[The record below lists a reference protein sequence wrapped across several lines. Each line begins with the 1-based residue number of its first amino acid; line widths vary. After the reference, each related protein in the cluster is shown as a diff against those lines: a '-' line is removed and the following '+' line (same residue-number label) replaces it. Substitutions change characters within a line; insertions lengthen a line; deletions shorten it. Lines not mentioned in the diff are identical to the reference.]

1 MVTSLRAFAKSAQTE
16 CISYLPAAYVR
27 RVSPDPRRWVG
38 RRGEALAAE
47 LLERLGFT
55 VLERNHRTRAG
66 EIDLIAA
73 RDDTLVFC
81 EVKALVSRRGGA
93 SAGPATP
100 AEAVGRAKRIQVRRL
115 ARDWLALERE
125 RGPGRRWQTL
135 RFDVVAIVLRPDGSV
150 SSLDH
155 LENAF

>member
-1 MVTSLRAFAKSAQTE
+1 MATSLCAFAKSAHTE
-16 CISYLPAAYVR
+16 CIAYPVDAYVPS
-27 RVSPDPRRWVG
+27 VSPDPRRWVG
-38 RRGEALAAE
+38 RRGEAIAAE

-81 EVKALVSRRGGA
+81 EVKALVARSGGVRGG
-93 SAGPATP
+93 PVTP
-100 AEAVGRAKRIQVRRL
+100 AEAVGPAKRIHVRRL
-115 ARDWLALERE
+115 ARDWLATERA
-125 RGPGRRWQTL
+125 PGRRWLTL

-150 SSLDH
+150 SSLEH

>member
-1 MVTSLRAFAKSAQTE
+1 MGAVGKSAQTE
-16 CISYLPAAYVR
+16 RNASHFAAYVR
-27 RVSPDPRRWVG
+27 RVTPDPRRWVG
-38 RRGEALAAE
+38 RRGEAIAAE

-73 RDDTLVFC
+73 RGDTLVLC
-81 EVKALVSRRGGA
+81 KVKALVGRRGGA

-100 AEAVGRAKRIQVRRL
+100 AEAVGPAKRIQVRRL
-115 ARDWLALERE
+115 ARDWLATERE
-125 RGPGRRWQTL
+125 RAPGRGWQTL
-135 RFDVVAIVLRPDGSV
+135 RFDVVAIVLRPDGGV
-150 SSLDH
+150 ISLEH